1 MAAFLSCRKTAS
13 WLRRLSA
20 LRIETMMIE
29 TRSLLKKL
37 VSSLRIGGEIAG
49 GRDGDADASL
59 DRLCDRD
66 GRGRLCPALTAALD
80 VGGVE
85 PDVGEPVAGLACLIG
100 LGVHNLLDER
110 LGHHPYGLGHVH
122 HAVVEVR
129 HQGASARDL
138 VYLVH
143 MRLLPFH
150 ES

>member
-66 GRGRLCPALTAALD
+66 GRGRLRPALAAALD
-80 VGGVE
+80 ADGVE
-85 PDVGEPVAGLACLIG
+85 PDVGA
-100 LGVHNLLDER
+100 
-110 LGHHPYGLGHVH
+110 HP
-122 HAVVEVR
+122 AT
-129 HQGASARDL
+129 
-138 VYLVH
+138 
-143 MRLLPFH
+143 
-150 ES
+150 